1 VATKTP
7 SKGKKAA
14 GGEKVKSA
22 PKKARAQKP
31 AAIEAKEPELS
42 EPTDVD
48 DEDDEDLDDEEGEAA
63 AAKPPAAAAATA
75 TVAAKKPAAKPASRG
90 GQPGEEA
97 PQVVPARRLTPEAKA
112 KINDLVAKGMPLGE
126 ALRAAAAWETFV
138 APVREEPAKLVQ
150 GRSFD
155 GGGGRPAGPRPDK
168 SERAEREEDDGDDE
182 EPNSPG
188 GGSDDE

>member
-7 SKGKKAA
+7 SRGKKV
-14 GGEKVKSA
+14 GGDKVKSA

-31 AAIEAKEPELS
+31 APVEAKLPDEPAEPEEHDL
-42 EPTDVD
+42 D
-48 DEDDEDLDDEEGEAA
+48 DEDDDLDEAP
-63 AAKPPAAAAATA
+63 KPAAAAP
-75 TVAAKKPAAKPASRG
+75 AKKPVAKAAAKG
-90 GQPGEEA
+90 GQGEEA

-112 KINDLVAKGMPLGE
+112 KINELVAKGMPLGE

-155 GGGGRPAGPRPDK
+155 GGGRPPAPRGERP
-168 SERAEREEDDGDDE
+168 ERAEREEDDDGDDS
-182 EPNSPG
+182 EPASG
-188 GGSDDE
+188 GGGGDDD

>member
-7 SKGKKAA
+7 SKGKKATA
-14 GGEKVKSA
+14 GDKVKSA

-31 AAIEAKEPELS
+31 AAVEAREPEPT
-42 EPTDVD
+42 EPADA
-48 DEDDEDLDDEEGEAA
+48 DEDDDLDDEDEEAA
-63 AAKPPAAAAATA
+63 PRPAAAAAP
-75 TVAAKKPAAKPASRG
+75 AKKPAAKPSSRG
-90 GQPGEEA
+90 GQTGEDA

-112 KINDLVAKGMPLGE
+112 KINELVAKGMPLGE
-126 ALRAAAAWETFV
+126 ALRAAASWETFV

-155 GGGGRPAGPRPDK
+155 GGGRPAGPRPDK
-168 SERAEREEDDGDDE
+168 SERAERDDDDSDDE

>member
-1 VATKTP
+1 MATKTP

-14 GGEKVKSA
+14 GGDKVKSA

-31 AAIEAKEPELS
+31 AAVEAKEPELP
-42 EPTDVD
+42 EPADVD
-48 DEDDEDLDDEEGEAA
+48 EEDDEDLEDEEDEA
-63 AAKPPAAAAATA
+63 AAKPAAAPAAA
-75 TVAAKKPAAKPASRG
+75 AAKKPAAKPASRG
-90 GQPGEEA
+90 AQSGEDA

-112 KINDLVAKGMPLGE
+112 KINELVAKGMPLGE
-126 ALRAAAAWETFV
+126 ALRAAGSWETFV

-155 GGGGRPAGPRPDK
+155 GGGRPAGPRPERA
-168 SERAEREEDDGDDE
+168 ERAEREEDDSDDE
-182 EPNSPG
+182 EPSSP